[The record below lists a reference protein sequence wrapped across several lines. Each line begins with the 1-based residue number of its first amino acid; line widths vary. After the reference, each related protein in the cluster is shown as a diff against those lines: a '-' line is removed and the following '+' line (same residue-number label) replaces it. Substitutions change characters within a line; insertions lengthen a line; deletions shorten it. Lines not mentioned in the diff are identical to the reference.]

1 MCRNYEEYKSKPC
14 WSQIRTFPEICPRTF
29 FEKWSCYGLKTASN
43 GKLPNY
49 KVVGNFAR
57 NVLGI
62 KFN

>member
-1 MCRNYEEYKSKPC
+1 LESN
-14 WSQIRTFPEICPRTF
+14 QDFPEICPRTF
-29 FEKWSCYGLKTASN
+29 FEDGHGLKAASN
-43 GKLPNY
+43 GKLSNY